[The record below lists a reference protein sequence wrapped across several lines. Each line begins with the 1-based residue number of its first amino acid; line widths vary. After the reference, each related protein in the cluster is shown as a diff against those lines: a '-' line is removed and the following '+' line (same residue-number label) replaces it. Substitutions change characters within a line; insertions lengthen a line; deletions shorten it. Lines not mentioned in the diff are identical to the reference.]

1 MNGYEMSSRQEN
13 INIFIRASLVG
24 GCFLIIY
31 FLTQVFNEVI
41 YMIVRNYPQFW
52 YYDNGNI
59 ADSFVYIFYAVI
71 CFALPALV
79 FSKIMGVSIYKSVSF
94 AKAKK
99 GTGIPVF
106 LAAVGIIPV
115 ANYIN
120 NLVVNLFKSYNF
132 NPTDGIE
139 IYSPESLA
147 GIVLYA
153 IHLAVIPAFCEE
165 LLCRGF
171 AFGSMRKFGEHTA
184 AIFSA
189 VVFALFHKNF
199 QQIPFAFI
207 LGLVFAYAISITGSI
222 WIPMLVHFVN
232 NLGSFSFELLSQYVS
247 EDAYRIISGMYMM
260 LLAVLGC
267 VGIVWISM
275 KIGKGK
281 ISIPSYDGAITIQ
294 KRNVMIYSSP
304 TVIAFMGL
312 MIYLAIENMR

>member
-1 MNGYEMSSRQEN
+1 MNRSGMSAQNEGLSA
-13 INIFIRASLVG
+13 FIRASLVG

-31 FLTQVFNEVI
+31 LLTQVFNEVI
-41 YMIVRNYPQFW
+41 YMIVRNFPQFW

-79 FSKIMGVSIYKSVSF
+79 FSKIIGVSIYKSVSF

-120 NLVVNLFKSYNF
+120 NLIVNIFKSYNF

-139 IYSPESLA
+139 IYAPESLA

-171 AFGSMRKFGEHTA
+171 VYGSMRKFGEHTA

-199 QQIPFAFI
+199 QQIPFAFV

-232 NLGSFSFELLSQYVS
+232 NLGSFCFELLSQYVS
-247 EDAYRIISGMYMM
+247 EDVYRFASGAYMM
-260 LLAVLGC
+260 VLAVMGC
-267 VGIVWISM
+267 VGIIWISM

-281 ISIPSYDGAITIQ
+281 IRIPSYDGAVAVG
-294 KRNVMIYSSP
+294 KRNAMIYCSP
-304 TVIAFMGL
+304 TVITFAGL
-312 MIYLAIENMR
+312 MIYLAIDNMR